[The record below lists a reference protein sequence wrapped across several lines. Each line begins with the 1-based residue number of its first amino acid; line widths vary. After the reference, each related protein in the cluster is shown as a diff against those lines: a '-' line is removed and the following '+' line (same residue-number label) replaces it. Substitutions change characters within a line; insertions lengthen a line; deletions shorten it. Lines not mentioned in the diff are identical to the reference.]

1 MQKRNRKPVDV
12 YGHLLWAFFQG
23 EGNVEIVENDVGD
36 IGVGNVGPQIYFSEY
51 KHWTPIEK
59 KAMQYVNGRALDIG
73 CGVGRHS
80 LYLQKKGLDVTGMD
94 ASPLAIKVCKL
105 RGLKKAKVLP
115 IEQIHRFKP
124 NSFDSVLMMGNN
136 FGLFG
141 SFQKA
146 RSLLRK
152 LEVITS
158 SEARIIAE
166 TTDPYQTDDLLHLQY
181 QRRNRKR
188 GRMGGQLRFRIRY
201 RNLKGK
207 WMDYLIVSKS
217 ELQKILANTGWKV
230 RRFIDSG
237 GPQYI
242 MVLEKHKRALAKA
255 LH

>member
-1 MQKRNRKPVDV
+1 
-12 YGHLLWAFFQG
+12 
-23 EGNVEIVENDVGD
+23 
-36 IGVGNVGPQIYFSEY
+36 
-51 KHWTPIEK
+51 
-59 KAMQYVNGRALDIG
+59 
-73 CGVGRHS
+73 
-80 LYLQKKGLDVTGMD
+80 MD